1 MTRLLYINNYNCTTE
16 QRDDTPVWH
25 LWGAD
30 RLSELYDV
38 TCAKVPKLAWIGNR
52 KLNQVVKNL
61 VLALRYWSF
70 PIVYSACSEL
80 TEGFALMK
88 ILHLWH
94 GDLFKIQHHA
104 SYTLYM
110 PSAYERVIYIS
121 PAIRDM
127 QRPRNATTVNWGG
140 ENCTC
145 ENLHEPPCYQFASAG
160 KSSRDYACMIA
171 AAERINGRCVIVADV
186 NNLSYDSNKIE
197 VIAHG
202 TVHRNSLTHKETCRI
217 YAQSR
222 FLVIPCSNFSGKA
235 AKRLAGLT
243 SFVDATVVGKPVLIS
258 DNTNMGIDV
267 EALGIGL
274 TYKGGDVDDMADK
287 MRRLESMG
295 EQEYQAMCSNMRSYA
310 KTHNYNTFCS
320 QLINIISKRE

>member
-1 MTRLLYINNYNCTTE
+1 
-16 QRDDTPVWH
+16 
-25 LWGAD
+25 
-30 RLSELYDV
+30 
-38 TCAKVPKLAWIGNR
+38 
-52 KLNQVVKNL
+52 
-61 VLALRYWSF
+61 
-70 PIVYSACSEL
+70 
-80 TEGFALMK
+80 
-88 ILHLWH
+88 
-94 GDLFKIQHHA
+94 
-104 SYTLYM
+104 
-110 PSAYERVIYIS
+110 
-121 PAIRDM
+121 
-127 QRPRNATTVNWGG
+127 
-140 ENCTC
+140 
-145 ENLHEPPCYQFASAG
+145 
-160 KSSRDYACMIA
+160 MIA

-202 TVHRNSLTHKETCRI
+202 TAHRNSLTHKETCRI

-295 EQEYQAMCSNMRSYA
+295 EQEYQAMCRNMRSFA
-310 KTHNYNTFCS
+310 KSHNYNTFCS